1 MMINTKIN
9 SPPGKRLINPLYKS
23 SKFAKMTCFGLLCLS
38 SATANVAF
46 SSPSFISF
54 DSGPVKPIALS
65 EDGRQMYVTNISD
78 NRLEIF
84 DLSGE
89 TPTEIGSVSVGL
101 EPVSVTVLDQN
112 TVLVANHL
120 SDSVSVVN
128 VSGSPS
134 VTHTLLVG
142 DEPRDIVVTD
152 PDGTGPLSP
161 RVFITTAHR
170 GQHRSAPSI
179 ADVPGAGDP
188 ELTTPGVDRA
198 DVWVFDSGNL
208 GTNNTA
214 GGKPLKIMSFFTDTP
229 RALATSPDGRY
240 VYVAGFLS
248 QNQTAV
254 VSEGVVCPGFSDATP
269 CTTYDGWTA
278 PDGQPEGFLPGG
290 LPGPDSN
297 IDGVKA
303 PEVGLIVKWDPDHGP
318 YDSDPNT
325 GAFVDGLGRDWNNG
339 VRLRMPDKDV
349 FTIDALNLE
358 EIASHSTVGTTL
370 FNMVTNP
377 VTGTLYVSNTDSRNE
392 HRFEGPGEHAGTT
405 VQGHIAESR
414 ITIINN
420 PNDHD
425 STGGNVNPIHL
436 NQHIDYD
443 VLKASPSVRDRSLAT
458 PLDMVVTK
466 DGETLYVAG
475 FGSQAIGYYD
485 TASLEGNS
493 LSSGESHLIT
503 LSGGGPA
510 GLAFNPDQSLLYVYT
525 RFDNGVSVI
534 DTQTN
539 KEISH
544 HLLFN
549 PEPEHIQEGRPF
561 LYDARLS
568 SSNGEVSC
576 SSCHIFGDND
586 GLAWDLGDPD
596 ASISESPLPVKL
608 QKLIEVG
615 IRDLLG
621 IEGEGGTDVDAIN
634 GGASLNQFHPMK
646 GPMTTQTLRGMS
658 THGAMHWRGDR
669 AAGVFNYDPEN
680 PTLEEAYDE
689 ELSFKNFIV
698 AFDGLNGRDG
708 AISDDEMQKFS
719 DFMLSVTLPPNPVRA
734 IDNSLNRA
742 QQRGKSFYLGKPIGL
757 EVGALKRRSSGLGP
771 VLEGAVNVLAGEKFE
786 AGFTCEGCHRLSPEE
801 GLFGTDGEQSFVK
814 ESQIIKIPQLR
825 NIYTKVGSFGS
836 SPTIRNNLEH
846 NPDVSDRFD
855 FQGNQIKAFG
865 LIHDGTEDTLENFLS
880 SDVFDDNGLGAGFQN
895 SQQRLDVEQF
905 ILAYDSDL
913 APIVGQQVTATRNN
927 AASTKRAKLLLSRA
941 DKKFSSK
948 ILGGKV
954 KEADIVIKGLIDGK
968 EHGFLYEGKSR
979 WGVMK
984 FQSDKGRIIK
994 RLSRL
999 LASFDGPATF
1009 TAVPP
1014 GSGNRIGLDRNLDGI
1029 LNGLE

>member
-1 MMINTKIN
+1 MIFNKKIFTSN
-9 SPPGKRLINPLYKS
+9 FQKIALNLPNNIAKIICCVLLY
-23 SKFAKMTCFGLLCLS
+23 LS
-38 SATANVAF
+38 GAIANIAYSA
-46 SSPSFISF
+46 PSFIAF

-65 EDGRQMYVTNISD
+65 KDGKQMYVTNISD

-84 DLSGE
+84 DTSGD
-89 TPTEIGSVSVGL
+89 TPISIGSVSVGL
-101 EPVSVTVLDQN
+101 EPVAVTVLNKN

-128 VSGSPS
+128 VAGSPS
-134 VTHTLLVG
+134 VIHTLLVG
-142 DEPRDIVVTD
+142 DEPRDIVITD
-152 PDGTGPLSP
+152 PDGAGPLSP
-161 RVFITTAHR
+161 RIFITTAHR

-188 ELTTPGVDRA
+188 QLTTPGIGRA

-208 GTNNTA
+208 GTSNSA

-254 VSEGVVCPGFSDATP
+254 VSTGVVCPGFSDAGP
-269 CTTYDGWTA
+269 CTTFDGWTA

-297 IDGVKA
+297 VDGIKA
-303 PEVGLIVKWDPDHGP
+303 PEVGLIVKWDP
-318 YDSDPNT
+318 NT
-325 GAFVDGLGRDWNNG
+325 GVFTDGLGRDWNNG
-339 VRLRMPDKDV
+339 VRLRLPDKDV
-349 FTIDALNLE
+349 FAIDALTLE
-358 EIASHSTVGTTL
+358 EVASHSSVGTTL

-377 VTGTLYVSNTDSRNE
+377 VTGTLYVSNTDSKNE
-392 HRFEGPGEHAGTT
+392 HRFEGPGELAGTT

-414 ITIINN
+414 ITVINN
-420 PNDHD
+420 PNEHD
-425 STGGNVNPIHL
+425 SNGGNIHSIHL

-443 VLKASPSVRDRSLAT
+443 VLKAPPSVKKRSLAT
-458 PLDMVVTK
+458 PLEMVVTK
-466 DGETLYVAG
+466 NGKTLYVAA
-475 FGSQAIGYYD
+475 FGSQAIGHYD
-485 TASLEGNS
+485 TASLENNN
-493 LSSGESHLIT
+493 LSSGKSHLIE

-510 GLAFNPDQSLLYVYT
+510 GLALNPEQSLLYVYT
-525 RFDNGVSVI
+525 RFDNGISVI
-534 DTQTN
+534 NTQTK
-539 KEISH
+539 KEIFH
-544 HLLFN
+544 TLLYN
-549 PEPEHIQEGRPF
+549 PEPEHITAGRPF

-576 SSCHIFGDND
+576 SSCHIFGDHD
-586 GLAWDLGDPD
+586 GLAWDLGNPD
-596 ASISESPLPVKL
+596 ASISESPLPVKF
-608 QKLIEVG
+608 QKLLELE
-615 IRDLLG
+615 IRGDLG
-621 IEGEGGTDVDAIN
+621 IDGIGVTDVEAIN

-669 AAGVFNYDPEN
+669 STGFFSDDPEN
-680 PTLEEAYDE
+680 PTEQDAYDE

-708 AISDDEMQKFS
+708 VISDDDMQKFS

-734 IDNSLNRA
+734 IDNSLTPA
-742 QQRGKSFYLGKPIGL
+742 QQRGKSFYLGKPMGF
-757 EVGALKRRSSGLGP
+757 EVGPLKRRSSGLGP
-771 VLEGAVNVLAGEKFE
+771 ELEVLLNGLAGERFD
-786 AGFTCEGCHRLSPEE
+786 AGFTCEGCHRLNPEE
-801 GLFGTDGEQSFVK
+801 GLFGTDGQQSF
-814 ESQIIKIPQLR
+814 EQETQIMKIPQLR
-825 NIYTKVGSFGS
+825 SVYTKVGSFGS
-836 SPTIRNNLEH
+836 SPTVRNNLNH
-846 NPDVSDRFD
+846 NPEVSDRFD
-855 FQGNQIKAFG
+855 FQGDQIKAFG

-880 SDVFDDNGLGAGFQN
+880 SGAFDDNGLGAGFQN
-895 SQQRLDVEQF
+895 SEQRRDVEQF

-913 APIVGQQVTATRNN
+913 APIVGQQVTVTRDNT
-927 AASTKRAKLLLSRA
+927 ASTKRAKLLLSRA
-941 DKKFSSK
+941 DKRFRSK

-968 EHGFLYEGKSR
+968 ERGFLYDGKSLL
-979 WGVMK
+979 GVMK
-984 FQSDKGRIIK
+984 FKSDKGQVIR

-999 LASFDGPATF
+999 LAAFDGPATF

-1014 GSGNRIGLDRNLDGI
+1014 GSGNRIGLDRNLDGV